1 MRLEIQST
9 KAMFGI
15 ERGRPLGLVAHPI
28 VRVLGTTAWVSRVE
42 LTLEEQVRER
52 LWERSR
58 LAFVFRISY
67 DCCDDFDEE
76 QTDA

>member
-15 ERGRPLGLVAHPI
+15 ERGWLLGLVARPI
-28 VRVLGTTAWVSRVE
+28 VHVLGTTAWVSMAE

-58 LAFVFRISY
+58 FVFAFRISY
-67 DCCDDFDEE
+67 DCYDYLDRE
-76 QTDA
+76 QADA